1 MLYKSLKKL
10 VYLLEI
16 YSSFRITH
24 LRYRQCPR
32 QNVEEGARRGVH
44 LEELLEP
51 EYEQAGTEGA
61 NMSDHISGGYFR
73 QTVAI

>member
-1 MLYKSLKKL
+1 MLYKSFKKL
-10 VYLLEI
+10 VYLLH
-16 YSSFRITH
+16 SFRITH

-51 EYEQAGTEGA
+51 EYEQTGTEGA
-61 NMSDHISGGYFR
+61 NISDHISEGYFR
-73 QTVAI
+73 QT